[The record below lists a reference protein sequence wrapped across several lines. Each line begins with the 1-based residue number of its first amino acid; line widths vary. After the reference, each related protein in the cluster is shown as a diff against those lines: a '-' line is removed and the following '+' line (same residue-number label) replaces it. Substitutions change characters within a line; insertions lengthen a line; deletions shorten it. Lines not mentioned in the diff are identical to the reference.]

1 MRITHMVD
9 IGTFHQH
16 HLFFH
21 HIARDGMSDRR
32 IRFMTVHAFQLDSL
46 TIYIIVTSR
55 QPEFIFFSRCIL
67 DLDLTEPDDRRG
79 CLHHFPFSILNSATS
94 V

>member
-32 IRFMTVHAFQLDSL
+32 IRFMTVHAFQLDGL

-55 QPEFIFFSRCIL
+55 
-67 DLDLTEPDDRRG
+67 
-79 CLHHFPFSILNSATS
+79 
-94 V
+94 